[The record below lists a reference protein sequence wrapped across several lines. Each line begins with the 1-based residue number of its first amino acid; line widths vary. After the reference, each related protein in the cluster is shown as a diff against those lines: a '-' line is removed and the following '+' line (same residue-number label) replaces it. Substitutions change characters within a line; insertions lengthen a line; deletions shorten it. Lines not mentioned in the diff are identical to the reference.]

1 MFDVLLSSKLQY
13 TKLVKLTKTGKK
25 EKSTDIILEAKKSNT
40 LESYLDML

>member
-1 MFDVLLSSKLQY
+1 MFDGLLSFKVQY